1 MRIII
6 FGNKFRNEVADY
18 TATLIRALKRHD
30 GVSIVV
36 EEEFFQFLKERNVC
50 ISEIN
55 ETVSGTDFT
64 ADTAFSIG
72 GDGTFIRSSAKIGK
86 KRIPIIGINAGRLGF
101 LADVDG
107 NEIDKAVSCLF
118 AGKCHIEERS
128 WLRLYTEDHSYT
140 DFNYALNEI
149 AVLKQDSSAMISIH
163 TWVNGVFLNTYQAD
177 GLLISTSTGSTAYSM
192 SVGGPIVVP
201 QANDFIIT
209 PVAPHSLNVRPLII
223 PDAWEI
229 EIVVESRNKHFL
241 IALDGRNN
249 VFNEKTKLKIK
260 KAAFTTKVIRL
271 EDQDFFQTLR
281 SKLMWG
287 SGTRK

>member
-1 MRIII
+1 
-6 FGNKFRNEVADY
+6 
-18 TATLIRALKRHD
+18 
-30 GVSIVV
+30 
-36 EEEFFQFLKERNVC
+36 
-50 ISEIN
+50 
-55 ETVSGTDFT
+55 
-64 ADTAFSIG
+64 
-72 GDGTFIRSSAKIGK
+72 
-86 KRIPIIGINAGRLGF
+86 
-101 LADVDG
+101 
-107 NEIDKAVSCLF
+107 
-118 AGKCHIEERS
+118 
-128 WLRLYTEDHSYT
+128 
-140 DFNYALNEI
+140 